1 MEIVVV
7 EIIEKE
13 RVVDLERKENLNVF
27 IKKDGNDK
35 VLVEEVILKVM
46 E

>member
-27 IKKDGNDK
+27 IKKDENDK